1 MSHSPWSTQGDYFR
15 RFEWGPSGSDL
26 LAQAGSIVVVVDVL
40 RFTTAVEAVVS
51 RGAIVYPYRWKD
63 ASART
68 FADSLGAQLSDST
81 DAAGVSLS
89 PTALLNQ
96 ATLDAV
102 VLPSPNGS
110 TCSVLAAETGSI
122 VIAACLR
129 NALAVAEY
137 LAATSLPV
145 TVLACGE
152 RWPDGILRPS
162 LEDLLGAGAVLSNL
176 GGDLSPEAKSAAAA
190 WQDAKDTIADT
201 ILSCVSGRELVERG
215 CRDDVVYASAYG
227 VSDVVPVLVEGAFR
241 RVPQLPRR

>member
-1 MSHSPWSTQGDYFR
+1 MSHPSRATEGDCYR
-15 RFEWGPSGSDL
+15 RFEWGPSGIDL
-26 LAQAGSIVVVVDVL
+26 PDRAGSIVVVVDVL

-68 FADSLGAQLSDST
+68 FADSLGSQLSDGS

-89 PTALLNQ
+89 PTALLNR

-102 VLPSPNGS
+102 VLSSPNGS

-129 NALAVAEY
+129 NAPAVADY
-137 LAATSLPV
+137 LAATSSPV

-152 RWPDGILRPS
+152 RWPDGSLRPS

-176 GGDLSPEAKSAAAA
+176 GGDLSPKAQSAAAA
-190 WQDAKDTIADT
+190 WHDAQDTITDA
-201 ILSCVSGRELVERG
+201 ILTCVSGRELVERG

-241 RVPQLPRR
+241 RAPQLPTH

>member
-1 MSHSPWSTQGDYFR
+1 MSHPSWSTQGDYFR
-15 RFEWGPSGSDL
+15 RFEWGRSGSEL

-40 RFTTAVEAVVS
+40 RFTTAVEAAVS

-81 DAAGVSLS
+81 DAASLS

-110 TCSVLAAETGSI
+110 TCSVLAARAGSV

-129 NALAVAEY
+129 NAPAVAEY
-137 LAATSLPV
+137 LAVTSLPV
-145 TVLACGE
+145 TVLASGE
-152 RWPDGILRPS
+152 HWPDGTLRPS

-176 GGDLSPEAKSAAAA
+176 GGDLSPEARSAVAS
-190 WQDAKDTIADT
+190 WQDAKDTIANA
-201 ILSCVSGRELVERG
+201 ILTCASGRELIERG
-215 CRDDVVYASAYG
+215 CRDDVLYASAYG
-227 VSDVVPVLVEGAFR
+227 VSDVVPVMVEGAFR
-241 RVPQLPRR
+241 RAPHLPRH